1 MKKLLIM
8 LAAALTFTTTAFAQI
23 GSLSADLVFTPITPC
38 RILDTRLIGGGAGT
52 PIAAG
57 TTSSYFTGGVASFA
71 GAGGSA
77 TNCGLQT
84 AGLNIAAVAVNF
96 VAVGPSAAGY
106 ITVFPAGGA
115 QPTAS
120 TLNYTAGEVV
130 ANSAIVKVSQVSSTA
145 MSIYSLATTHVVAD
159 VTGYY
164 SKPISAG
171 SLECTLVTANHSLAI
186 NFASYQY
193 STATC
198 PATHPVVVSPYCYN
212 NDNPSV
218 YSTGSAANGFGNFGG
233 PWCGW
238 RNVSGAAA
246 SVIQGQTCCRIPGR

>member
-8 LAAALTFTTTAFAQI
+8 LATALTFTTTAFAQI

-52 PIAAG
+52 PIPAGG
-57 TTSSYFTGGVASFA
+57 TTAYFTGGVSNFAS
-71 GAGGSA
+71 AGGSA
-77 TNCGLQT
+77 TNCGLQA

-106 ITVFPAGGA
+106 ITVFPFNGV

-130 ANSAIVKVSQVSSTA
+130 ANSAIVKVSQVSITA

-164 SKPISAG
+164 SKPVSVG
-171 SLECTLVTANHSLAI
+171 SLECTLVTATHSLAI
-186 NFASYQY
+186 SFASFQFN
-193 STATC
+193 TASC

-212 NDNPSV
+212 NENLNV
-218 YSTGSAANGFGNFGG
+218 YSTGSAANGVGNSGG

-238 RNVSGAAA
+238 RNVSGAIAN
-246 SVIQGQTCCRIPGR
+246 VQQGQTCCRIPGR

>member
-23 GSLSADLVFTPITPC
+23 GSLSSDLVFTPVTPC

-52 PIAAG
+52 PITAG
-57 TTSSYFTGGVASFA
+57 GTGAYYTGGISSFA
-71 GAGGSA
+71 SAGGSA
-77 TNCGLQT
+77 TDCGLQA

-96 VAVGPSAAGY
+96 VVVSPSAAGY
-106 ITVFPAGGA
+106 ITVFPYNGV

-120 TLNYTAGEVV
+120 TVNYTAGAVV
-130 ANSAIVKVSQVSSTA
+130 ANSAIIKVSQVSITA

-164 SKPISAG
+164 SKPVSVG
-171 SLECTLVTANHSLAI
+171 SLECNLVVATHSLAI
-186 NFASYQY
+186 NFASYQF
-193 STATC
+193 STASC

-212 NDNPSV
+212 NDNANV
-218 YSTGSAANGFGNFGG
+218 YSTGSAAIGAFNTGG

-238 RNVSGAAA
+238 RNVSGAIA
-246 SVIQGQTCCRIPGR
+246 SVQQGQTCCRIPGR

>member
-1 MKKLLIM
+1 MKRLILTM
-8 LAAALTFTTTAFAQI
+8 VALFTLATSAFGQL

-106 ITVFPAGGA
+106 ITVFPSGGT

-130 ANSAIVKVSQVSSTA
+130 ANSAIVKVSQVSNTA
-145 MSIYSLATTHVVAD
+145 MSIFSLATTHVVAD

-164 SKPISAG
+164 SKPVSTA
-171 SLECTLVTANHSLAI
+171 LECVEMTANANLVAGTSATLGTAI
-186 NFASYQY
+186 
-193 STATC
+193 C
-198 PATHPVVVSPYCYN
+198 PAGYAITGGSCGSSLIDQGRIMSSKSFGIGTAFQSHSCTYKNEGTSPLN
-212 NDNPSV
+212 F
-218 YSTGSAANGFGNFGG
+218 TASA
-233 PWCGW
+233 
-238 RNVSGAAA
+238 
-246 SVIQGQTCCRIPGR
+246 ICCRIPGR